1 VLSTGDAAAFEA
13 AASSTVRRKIAL
25 ILQSGILDK
34 HPVTTIVATAS
45 TFKVTIQTTPD
56 GKMVLPE
63 SPSELRKLLR
73 FLDEDYYESPLTQTQ
88 YVSNSKRIAD

>member
-1 VLSTGDAAAFEA
+1 MG
-13 AASSTVRRKIAL
+13 KI
-25 ILQSGILDK
+25 
-34 HPVTTIVATAS
+34 
-45 TFKVTIQTTPD
+45 
-56 GKMVLPE
+56 VLPE